1 MNYLKRFVILLLPL
15 IMIACNDD
23 DNLNTGTA
31 TVEFQSA
38 EIEIKELTSSL
49 NLPIVVKGEN
59 NGLIKVRIEMKDNN
73 SGFENDKDILIT
85 DYNLVIPAG
94 VESVNVETL
103 LSIAN
108 DEIEQ
113 NRSFSIAIAHVEG
126 ATAGSNAI
134 CKVNILENSP
144 LEGKYMMEGK
154 SQLQTPNGVTNYACT
169 LTSVDDSW

>member
-1 MNYLKRFVILLLPL
+1 MNYLKRFAILLLPL

-73 SGFENDKDILIT
+73 SGFTHHASSVFWQSHSNDTGTGL
-85 DYNLVIPAG
+85 
-94 VESVNVETL
+94 
-103 LSIAN
+103 
-108 DEIEQ
+108 
-113 NRSFSIAIAHVEG
+113 
-126 ATAGSNAI
+126 
-134 CKVNILENSP
+134 
-144 LEGKYMMEGK
+144 
-154 SQLQTPNGVTNYACT
+154 
-169 LTSVDDSW
+169 

>member
-1 MNYLKRFVILLLPL
+1 MNYLKRFAILLLPL

-94 VESVNVETL
+94 V
-103 LSIAN
+103 
-108 DEIEQ
+108 
-113 NRSFSIAIAHVEG
+113 
-126 ATAGSNAI
+126 
-134 CKVNILENSP
+134 
-144 LEGKYMMEGK
+144 
-154 SQLQTPNGVTNYACT
+154 
-169 LTSVDDSW
+169 